1 MQKTLIVANWKS
13 NKTIFEGLSWIEEF
27 AQNYKENFEKEIVL
41 CPSFTLIYPIKQAIE
56 ERNLQIKL
64 GAQDISFL
72 SDGPYTGEVNSKQ
85 IKEVADYVIIG
96 HSERRKNLKETDEVL
111 FEKVRKAIEASL
123 TPIFCV
129 QNENTEIPSEDV
141 VIAYEPPESISTSGP
156 GAEEEDSEEV
166 LRIVR
171 MFKSK
176 KPNSIFLYG
185 ASVDYSNVSTF
196 TKLEGVSG
204 VLVGGKSLSAQD
216 FLQIYENA

>member
-13 NKTIFEGLSWIEEF
+13 HKTISEGLNFVTEF
-27 AQNYKENFEKEIVL
+27 AQNFKENPNKEIVL
-41 CPSFTLIYPIKQAIE
+41 CPSFTIIYPLKQAIE

-96 HSERRKNLKETDEVL
+96 HSERRKNLKEMDEVL

-141 VIAYEPPESISTSGP
+141 VIAYEP
-156 GAEEEDSEEV
+156 
-166 LRIVR
+166 
-171 MFKSK
+171 
-176 KPNSIFLYG
+176 
-185 ASVDYSNVSTF
+185 
-196 TKLEGVSG
+196 
-204 VLVGGKSLSAQD
+204 Q
-216 FLQIYENA
+216 

>member
-13 NKTIFEGLSWIEEF
+13 HKTISEGLNFVTEF
-27 AQNYKENFEKEIVL
+27 AQNFKENPNKEIVL
-41 CPSFTLIYPIKQAIE
+41 CPSFTIIYPLKQAIE

-96 HSERRKNLKETDEVL
+96 HSERRKNLKEMDEVL

-156 GAEEEDSEEV
+156 GVFVDDLENV
-166 LRIVR
+166 KRITQV
-171 MFKSK
+171 FKSK
-176 KPNSIFLYG
+176 KPKSLFLYG
-185 ASVDYSNVSTF
+185 GSVNSSNVSSF
-196 TKLEGVSG
+196 TKNDEING